1 MNKRVRS
8 RILIKFL
15 NRKMIQTCDL
25 LTCGVL
31 TLTLSTEF
39 DLLLCQPMFEP
50 FQAASTKGDLAS
62 TSKATVLVTSK
73 YTQNLYILRE

>member
-1 MNKRVRS
+1 
-8 RILIKFL
+8 
-15 NRKMIQTCDL
+15 MIQTCDL